1 MAHGIVGGIEVTK
14 TTELMAEF
22 HGTARMSFT
31 RDVLTMNVGIR
42 QKLSDSYILI
52 ASLGHEL
59 RSPERE
65 PLALIGYCGVQV
77 VY

>member
-65 PLALIGYCGVQV
+65 SLALIGYCGVQL